1 MNYKKVLTYMFLI
14 ALGIIMI
21 YPLLFMFFAPF
32 KSNGEILTSISLL
45 PKSFSELGLSA
56 YINGWK
62 AAGDETFGV
71 FFKNS
76 FMMVVPTVVFT
87 VLSSSLVAYGFARFK
102 FPFKKIL
109 FTLMI
114 SAIMLPKTVII
125 IPSYLIFKDFGWLDT
140 YLPFI
145 VPAMFACNSYFVF
158 LFVQFFRGL
167 PKELDEAAIID
178 GCNVFRVYTKII
190 LPLSKPAIMSAGI
203 FSFIWTYNDFFNSLI
218 YLNSVSKYTVSLGLK
233 MSIDTQGGT
242 IAWNEIMAMS
252 VLAIIPPTM
261 IFFLAQK
268 YFVEGIST
276 SGLKG

>member
-1 MNYKKVLTYMFLI
+1 MKSKRVLTYLFLI
-14 ALGIIMI
+14 ALGIIMV

-32 KSNGEILTSISLL
+32 KSNDEILTSISLL
-45 PKSFSELGLSA
+45 PESFSELGLSA

-76 FMMVVPTVVFT
+76 FMMVVPTVIFT

-102 FPFKKIL
+102 FPFKRIL

-125 IPSYLIFKDFGWLDT
+125 IPSYLLFKDFGWLDT

-145 VPAMFACNSYFVF
+145 VPALFACNSYFIF

-190 LPLSKPAIMSAGI
+190 LPLSKPAMMSAGI

>member
-1 MNYKKVLTYMFLI
+1 MKLKRVFTYVFLI
-14 ALGIIMI
+14 SLGLIMI
-21 YPLLFMFFAPF
+21 YPLLFMLFAPF
-32 KSNGEILTSISLL
+32 KTNDEILTSIALL
-45 PKSFSELGLSA
+45 PDSFTRIGFKA
-56 YINGWK
+56 YIEGWK
-62 AAGDETFGV
+62 AAGDETFGT

-76 FMMVVPTVVFT
+76 FLLVIPTVLFT
-87 VLSSSLVAYGFARFK
+87 VLSSSVVAYGFARFK
-102 FPFKKIL
+102 FPFKKVL

-114 SAIMLPKTVII
+114 GAIMLPKTVII
-125 IPSYLIFKDFGWLDT
+125 IPSYLLFKDFNWLDT

-145 VPAMFACNSYFVF
+145 IPALFACNSYFIF

-167 PKELDEAAIID
+167 PKSLDEAAIID
-178 GCNVFRVYTKII
+178 GCNAFSVFTRII
-190 LPLSKPAIMSAGI
+190 LPLSKPAIMSAAI

-233 MSIDTQGGT
+233 MSIDTQAGT

-252 VLAIIPPTM
+252 VLAIIPPTV
-261 IFFLAQK
+261 IFFMAQK